1 MAERNFTDGDIKA
14 LGKEIAS
21 AIGKGSGPG
30 SGGGGGADKVSVP
43 KESLSAF
50 DSAMKGAGKAV
61 DATKDAYNKVSPS
74 LKEGLDT
81 WRDLSKAGAGF
92 SNDIVGMTA
101 AAKGSRLPLGEFA
114 SVIKDNAAS
123 LSGFGGNVTRGAE
136 EFSRLSKKMFDDY
149 APNTDQL
156 IQMGIANKDL
166 NELLMIQSVSTRA
179 KMKDGDEKDR
189 KLIENAMAL
198 GTEMDLMA
206 KLTGKSR
213 EAQMEQQRKN
223 QQDMAFEAAIRRK
236 TIGMSADDAMEF
248 EKNARNQLRDAQMR
262 GQEAVF
268 KDVFATGNIVS
279 KEAAMQA
286 AVNQE
291 QAAAT
296 TKQAQ
301 VSADK
306 AMEAKERERQANA
319 AGLEGRRAFDKDMQN
334 DTKLMYASLG
344 ENGGAVGKAVR
355 DSMTSQIEYQR
366 NFEATS
372 TKMFGENAK
381 LTEDQ
386 KVQVQKRMDEE
397 AKAAA
402 AGKKGD
408 GTQGDASTKAL
419 VNLGARAG
427 DVESAFMNKIV
438 KPLNEK
444 VNPAFDKLA
453 EGALGATKKGA
464 TETRV
469 NAAERELDEG
479 AKGKTTTALN
489 KLAGANEAIG
499 DTTNKLV
506 GVNNPPKPIP
516 KKALGGPVEEGEPY
530 IVGDGGEEEIFVP
543 KTAGEII
550 PKSMLGPKGL
560 GSRSENM
567 EGAYKSMQSMDP
579 AKMFAELKAKTAG
592 GGINFNEI
600 SKDISTTV
608 SGGGSSTVKV
618 PDMAEMTKKFETS
631 FADFDKAATKNIKL
645 DDLTSSF
652 KTSFNNF
659 NTDTAK
665 NIKLDDLTSSF
676 KTSFNNFNTDTA
688 KNIKLDNLTSSFENS
703 FKDFDGVATK
713 NIKFDN
719 LTSSFK
725 TSFDDFG
732 SEISKYA
739 DLDDLMTPFEE
750 SFSSFNNDFENMIVS
765 SSEDIADAVGGSKSK
780 IAQDKIDAAIE
791 EKKKA
796 SDTLAFMLNNIADED
811 WDDETQAAWDE
822 AIDRRDAAKE
832 KLDKVIEESISDLA
846 GGFDDF
852 SNGWS
857 ESVDKVS
864 ADISDAIPYDE
875 FGDLDGAIA
884 KQQADSQE
892 GKLLSS
898 ETSGNAM
905 NDVVAGSSP
914 TATQGRGITADS
926 ITIGPNGM
934 PVAKPKSTA
943 AAVPDKP
950 AEKKASPGKAIN
962 PETGE
967 EYTPLSELEKQAGA
981 TKAAPP
987 KPAGSTDKAATLDDV
1002 VKSLNALNTKMGQLI
1017 DVNDAGH
1024 KASAKAA
1031 KSGSANL
1038 YNK

>member
-579 AKMFAELKAKTAG
+579 AKMFADLKAKTAG

-665 NIKLDDLTSSF
+665 NIKLD
-676 KTSFNNFNTDTA
+676 
-688 KNIKLDNLTSSFENS
+688 
-703 FKDFDGVATK
+703 
-713 NIKFDN
+713 N

-739 DLDDLMTPFEE
+739 DLNDLMTPFEE

-852 SNGWS
+852 SDGWS